1 MKVPS
6 GKKVL
11 LIEDHPAIRHL
22 VSVVLERFDVHLI
35 FANDGLTGLE
45 AIDAHEP
52 DLVLLD
58 LRLPDIDGWEV
69 LAWVRAR
76 RSETELP
83 VVIVTAY
90 GGDGDE
96 HRAIQLGANGYI
108 PKPFDPD
115 TLRRAVEEFLGGC
128 LSGC

>member
-1 MKVPS
+1 MESLS

-11 LIEDHPAIRHL
+11 LVEDHPAIRHL
-22 VSVVLERFDVHLI
+22 VSVVLERFDLHLI
-35 FANDGLTGLE
+35 FANNGLAALE

-69 LAWVRAR
+69 LGWVRAR
-76 RSETELP
+76 RSKTELP
-83 VVIVTAY
+83 IVIVTAY

-96 HRAIQLGANGYI
+96 NRALQLGANGYI
-108 PKPFDPD
+108 PKPFDPE
-115 TLRRAVEEFLGGC
+115 TLRRAVCEFLGGC
-128 LSGC
+128 LSR

>member
-1 MKVPS
+1 MDTIAGKV
-6 GKKVL
+6 VL
-11 LIEDHPAIRHL
+11 LIEDHPSIRHL

-35 FANDGLTGLE
+35 FANDGLSGLE

-69 LAWVRAR
+69 LEWVRAR
-76 RSETELP
+76 RSMVELP

-90 GGDGDE
+90 GDDGDE
-96 HRAIQLGANGYI
+96 HRAFGAGANGYI
-108 PKPFDPD
+108 PKPFDPE
-115 TLRRAVEEFLGGC
+115 TLRRAVVDLLGGC
-128 LSGC
+128 LAL